1 MHLKHQGI
9 LWAHR
14 ERCNRK
20 RRKKEMGPGAEQ
32 GLRVEGATCPRV
44 GLPARG
50 HEQRGDC
57 RTGHGRH

>member
-1 MHLKHQGI
+1 
-9 LWAHR
+9 
-14 ERCNRK
+14 
-20 RRKKEMGPGAEQ
+20 MGPGAEQ